1 MAFTLIQAGT
11 NLQTVNGAGG
21 ISSALTLPGG
31 ISLVSTR
38 VPRFA
43 KFNRYVVVVNTPTK
57 PLTVDPDGTVRVLTL
72 DAPTAPLTMTG
83 SATGALSGTYLAVYA
98 HIMLDPLGNLISHS
112 DYSPPM
118 ATAVTIAGRGLAV
131 GNLVPYSDSY
141 VIQSPAPST
150 GSTLAVPGMRIYRT
164 ATNGAVYF
172 KWVDVGAPAVVI
184 DGTAR
189 TTVSDASD
197 ASLGTIAAPLVGSA
211 PDLTLVKEWQGRLWG
226 VDRVFVDDVRYTESG
241 QMYAWSALNTI
252 PIRAGQDAA
261 GVMALIPRR
270 DALGVARRD
279 VMMQI
284 TGTSTS
290 NFRVVT
296 VPGGEGRGCVSQESV
311 VVDNDIAY
319 FLWLDGVYKWDSQ
332 GISCI
337 SRDYNVSSWFD
348 SGAYFNRGLY
358 HRATAQLVDRRYR
371 LFLASADS
379 NVLDRWVEFDV
390 DLKVWYGIH
399 RTLAFTPTATVNVAG
414 ADNQVYPMVGTAETL
429 IVQEQDAA
437 NDLDAFGIPV
447 RLETKKFGDP
457 ERESV
462 FGELS
467 VWGEAQTTGSLTVT
481 PTVGELT
488 GAAAIEQDPMSF
500 DLSESRQRLGRIGVG
515 KHASLVMEH
524 DTINEPVQLYGYT
537 IDPVNP
543 IGRR

>member
-11 NLQTVNGAGG
+11 NLQTINSAGG
-21 ISSALTLPGG
+21 ISPALSLPG
-31 ISLVSTR
+31 SVTLAVNK

-43 KFNRYVVVVNTPTK
+43 KFNRYVVVVNSPSR
-57 PLTVDPDGTVRVLTL
+57 PITVDPDGSVRELTP
-72 DAPTAPLTMTG
+72 DAPPSMLTMTG
-83 SATGALSGTYLAVYA
+83 SATGALSGTYLAIYA
-98 HIMLDPLGNLISHS
+98 HIMTDGLGNLIAHS

-118 ATAVTIAGRGLAV
+118 TTAVTVAARGLAV
-131 GNLVPYSDSY
+131 GNLLPYHDTY
-141 VIQSPAPST
+141 TQFNPKGT
-150 GSTLAVPGMRIYRT
+150 GSQLAIPQIRLYRT
-164 ATNGAVYF
+164 VTNGAVYF
-172 KWVDVGAPAVVI
+172 KWLDVGVPSFTVTNAPLVA
-184 DGTAR
+184 
-189 TTVSDASD
+189 VSDASD

-241 QMYAWSALNTI
+241 QMSAWSALNSI

-311 VVDNDIAY
+311 VVDKDVAY
-319 FLWLDGVYKWDSQ
+319 FLWLDCVYKRDSQ

-348 SGAYFNRGLY
+348 SGAYFNRELY

-371 LFLASADS
+371 LFLASAGS

-399 RTLAFTPTATVNVAG
+399 RTLAFTPTATINVAR
-414 ADNQVYPMVGTAETL
+414 ADNQVYPMLGTAETL

-437 NDLDAFGIPV
+437 NDLQAFGIPT

-457 ERESV
+457 EKESV

-467 VWGEAQTTGSLTVT
+467 VWGEAQTTGALTVT
-481 PTVGELT
+481 PTLGELT
-488 GAAAIEQDPMSF
+488 GARAVAQSPLTM
-500 DLSESRQRLGRIGVG
+500 DLTESRQRLGRLGVG
-515 KHASLVMEH
+515 KHVSLVMTH
-524 DTINEPVQLYGYT
+524 TTINEPVQLYGYT
-537 IDPVNP
+537 IDPVSP